1 MLVLKIEHES
11 SVYIGDMKVTVL
23 LPDDSDAEEVY
34 LQVHLEYD
42 ELLPEVT
49 VDVP

>member
-23 LPDDSDAEEVY
+23 VPDDSDSEKVY
-34 LQVHLEYD
+34 LQVQFEGE
-42 ELLPEVT
+42 ELPDVSVEV
-49 VDVP
+49 